1 MPGTVGIV
9 DWSSAMGRMLP
20 HAPISSASRLSR
32 SMAGRLALQDVERDL
47 FLETPSHTRGNRTTA
62 AHLLGIS
69 VRTLRNKIVEYSAE
83 GVCVP
88 RHESHDEI
96 LAQPS
101 VLLFQRRNRQSI

>member
-1 MPGTVGIV
+1 
-9 DWSSAMGRMLP
+9 MGRMQL
-20 HAPISSASRLSR
+20 HAPISPASRR
-32 SMAGRLALQDVERDL
+32 RLARWLVGSPLQDVERDL
-47 FLETPSHTRGNRTTA
+47 VLETLSHTRGNRTAA

-101 VLLFQRRNRQSI
+101 VLLWRRNRQSL